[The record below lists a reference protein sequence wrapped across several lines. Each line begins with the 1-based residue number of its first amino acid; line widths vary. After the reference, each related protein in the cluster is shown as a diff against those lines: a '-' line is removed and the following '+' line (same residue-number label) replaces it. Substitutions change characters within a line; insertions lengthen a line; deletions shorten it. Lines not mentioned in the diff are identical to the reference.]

1 MRVPVPFSK
10 DTFAAAALVLDG
22 DLACDAAAL
31 VLDGDLDCDAIDNLN
46 PDGDLACDAA
56 ALVLDGDLACDAAA
70 LVLDGDLDDLCATT
84 VACCTGGFFV
94 RKRSRILEISPV
106 LFAFNNACTTFLDD
120 GRDAA
125 ADASSGSAGDDD
137 DDDNAI
143 IFGGMNVD
151 RDDRDD
157 LRVATE
163 PDRCD
168 DLEPDDVFDPDDACG
183 AAAATG

>member
-31 VLDGDLDCDAIDNLN
+31 VLDGDLDCDA
-46 PDGDLACDAA
+46 AFA
-56 ALVLDGDLACDAAA
+56 ALVLDG
-70 LVLDGDLDDLCATT
+70 GLDDFCATT

-94 RKRSRILEISPV
+94 RKLSRTLESSPV
-106 LFAFNNACTTFLDD
+106 LFALTNACTTLLDD

-143 IFGGMNVD
+143 IFGVMNDD

-168 DLEPDDVFDPDDACG
+168 DLEPDEVFDPDDACG